1 MEYTFVSKGII
12 KENGNANNMEKIV
25 HYTNENDYIDY
36 LENINGNVSYEKI
49 PLNELLD
56 YSIMDDSVDMYNSIS
71 DLGKT
76 DSKKDTNSKKD
87 KNSKTKKQK
96 SAKQSIKTKTKTKG
110 KKRGKTR
117 KIKKR
122 K

>member
-1 MEYTFVSKGII
+1 MEYTFVSKEIV

-56 YSIMDDSVDMYNSIS
+56 YSIMDDSVDMYNSIPG
-71 DLGKT
+71 LEKT
-76 DSKKDTNSKKD
+76 DSKKDKS
-87 KNSKTKKQK
+87 SKTKKQK